1 MSGDDITYWH
11 YDDPMHDAQ
20 IVPADPGVTPGHI
33 VVQAIGESWSI
44 PFAVLTAPD
53 GSQVFEQTG
62 DAVPATIVDDTQ
74 DGSGALDG

>member
-1 MSGDDITYWH
+1 MSQPEDITFWR

-20 IVPADPGVTPGHI
+20 VVPADPGVTPGYI
-33 VVQAIGESWSI
+33 VVQAVGEAWSI

-62 DAVPATIVDDTQ
+62 DPVPVTIADDTKET
-74 DGSGALDG
+74 S